1 MFLYRYRSDSLTS
14 IEIDLT
20 CLYKDSYYKIETNS
34 PISTEQ
40 STKDSHTKQTFYSI
54 SDNLKY

>member
-1 MFLYRYRSDSLTS
+1 MFLYRYRSNSLTS

-20 CLYKDSYYKIETNS
+20 CPYKDSYYKIETNS
-34 PISTEQ
+34 PISIEQ
-40 STKDSHTKQTFYSI
+40 STKHGHTKQTFYSI